1 MTSNT
6 QKTMIKEIPPKR
18 IIQANREDLSRESE
32 YFKAMFSGNF
42 DKGHSDTFELD
53 FKPLGITF
61 EVLEIVTK
69 LQLQSHQ
76 VTKSTIE
83 PLMLAL
89 DFLQLSQ
96 MMESLADVICNGEVK
111 TFLFP
116 DNILDLWLLSRTNAI
131 GYRSIRE
138 ALETHIKE
146 MFLGEIIHERSF
158 LQLDSES
165 LIMILQW
172 DDLVLTTEKKVFTAI
187 KMWINHEYEERKE
200 HYGKLL
206 YCLRF
211 DPLVDVG

>member
-1 MTSNT
+1 
-6 QKTMIKEIPPKR
+6 MINEIPPPR
-18 IIQANREDLSRESE
+18 IILANREDLSRESE

-69 LQLQSHQ
+69 LQLESHQ

-89 DFLQLSQ
+89 DYLQLTK
-96 MMESLADVICNGEVK
+96 MMESLADMICNGEVK

-116 DNILDLWLLSRTNAI
+116 DNILDLWLLSRTNDT
-131 GYRSIRE
+131 GYKSIRE

-146 MFLGEIIHERSF
+146 MFLGEIIHEPSF

-187 KMWINHEYEERKE
+187 KMWINHEYEDRKK
-200 HYGKLL
+200 HFGKLL
-206 YCLRF
+206 YFLRF
-211 DPLVDVG
+211 DPQVDVSY